1 MKPALSSMALRKKD
15 ISDLTRRG
23 LNPILAKNT
32 QYMQRSSVSLIVNLV
47 GLKES
52 VFNILGF
59 QDNKEGRDILNKVI
73 ETAVDVAA
81 KKGKELG
88 DTVAISMIET
98 EGSSRFANLDGEK
111 YGKNSA
117 LNSMDSDSY
126 SQGIVIK
133 ASEISD
139 YTNKTEII
147 AECARLSKL
156 LNGGL
161 LVTLDIDQ
169 NATQAD
175 IKKSIEKA
183 AELTSSFKPVK
194 KVALCGE
201 CGFKDEPFVDKCPKC
216 KSSYV
221 I

>member
-1 MKPALSSMALRKKD
+1 
-15 ISDLTRRG
+15 
-23 LNPILAKNT
+23 
-32 QYMQRSSVSLIVNLV
+32 
-47 GLKES
+47 
-52 VFNILGF
+52 
-59 QDNKEGRDILNKVI
+59 
-73 ETAVDVAA
+73 
-81 KKGKELG
+81 
-88 DTVAISMIET
+88 MIET

-117 LNSMDSDSY
+117 LNSMDGDSY
-126 SQGIVIK
+126 SQGIVLK

-139 YTNKTEII
+139 YTTKTEII
-147 AECARLSKL
+147 TECTRLSKL

-161 LVTLDIDQ
+161 LVKLDIDQ